1 MIYIYLVIIE
11 NFDRKHVR
19 CRFRLLRH
27 VEECTLGLN
36 IVLSVSSAPAR
47 LLTMSETFAVE
58 LKSVVKRYSE
68 ILAVD
73 NVDLTIKTGEI
84 FGLLGPNGSGKST
97 TLKMLLGLVQPDS
110 GSVNVLGVD
119 VQKDPVAVKQQ
130 VGYVPESPRL
140 YEFLTGIEY
149 LDFIGD
155 IYGMQT
161 EEKKNRITEYLKALQ
176 LEGREGD
183 MINGYSEGMKQKIA
197 LISAFLHKPKLLILD
212 EPLNALDPRSAR
224 IVKDFLHKLKMQGV
238 TTIMSTHVLEI
249 AQAVCDRVG
258 IMYQGRLL
266 ALGNMNE
273 LRQMSKLP
281 DSGLEDI
288 FLKLTGTDDIRAVVE
303 ELLK

>member
-1 MIYIYLVIIE
+1 M
-11 NFDRKHVR
+11 N
-19 CRFRLLRH
+19 
-27 VEECTLGLN
+27 
-36 IVLSVSSAPAR
+36 SAY
-47 LLTMSETFAVE
+47 AVE
-58 LKSVVKRYSE
+58 LKGVAKRYNE
-68 ILAVD
+68 ILAV
-73 NVDLTIKTGEI
+73 NQFDLTIKTGEI

-110 GSVNVLGVD
+110 GSVTVLGID
-119 VQKDPVAVKQQ
+119 VQKDPVAVKKL

-149 LDFIGD
+149 LDFVGD

-161 EEKKNRITEYLKALQ
+161 AEKKNRINEYLKALQ

-183 MINGYSEGMKQKIA
+183 MINSYSEGMKQKIA
-197 LISAFLHKPKLLILD
+197 LISAFLHRPKLLILD

-224 IVKDFLHKLKMQGV
+224 IVKDFLQELKTQGV
-238 TTIMSTHVLEI
+238 TTIISTHVLEI
-249 AQAVCDRVG
+249 AQALCDRVA
-258 IMYQGRLL
+258 IMYQGKLL

-288 FLKLTGTDDIRAVVE
+288 FLKLTGTGDIRAVVE